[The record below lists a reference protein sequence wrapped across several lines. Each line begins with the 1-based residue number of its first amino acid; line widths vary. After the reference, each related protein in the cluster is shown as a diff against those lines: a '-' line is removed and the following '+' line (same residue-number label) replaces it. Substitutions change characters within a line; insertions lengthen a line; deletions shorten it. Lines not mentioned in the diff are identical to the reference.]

1 MGQILDLMI
10 LSLVV
15 VMVKPQTAPVMEG
28 NKKQTGKRKQM
39 KWLKNILLAVQGV
52 MRQLGILE
60 TQVPQNHGIL

>member
-1 MGQILDLMI
+1 
-10 LSLVV
+10 
-15 VMVKPQTAPVMEG
+15 MVKPQTAPVKEG